1 MTCETFRYCWLKV
14 TDEDGRAAAMRSA
27 LDLQQ
32 QLMERAHSAA
42 PGSPQARAVAEDMQM
57 ARCYLGEAVDHGVRV
72 VIYPQHESMTLQVLA
87 DTPACGTNGVEIA
100 VADMPA
106 GYTREQA
113 QAWLTSPVGSTWSQG
128 ALACRLIYA
137 VATVEE
143 ERDMVAPPA
152 REHTLGSVDRARA

>member
-14 TDEDGRAAAMRSA
+14 TNEDGRAAAMRSA

-32 QLMERAHSAA
+32 QLMERAHNAA
-42 PGSPQARAVAEDMQM
+42 PGTPEARVVAEEMQM
-57 ARCYLGEAVDHGVRV
+57 ARCYLGEGVDHGVRV
-72 VIYPQHESMTLQVLA
+72 VIYPQHETMTLHVLA
-87 DTPACGTNGVEIA
+87 DARACGNDGVEIA
-100 VADMPA
+100 IADMPA

-113 QAWLTSPVGSTWSQG
+113 QAWIATPVGSTWSQG

-143 ERDMVAPPA
+143 ERDMVAPPV
-152 REHTLGSVDRARA
+152 REHTTQAAGRR